1 MKYPPGTIVRLLND
15 VVLYSQDPSS
25 DLLEG
30 ETGILVGED
39 ELVFDPANPENSRE
53 VLYLCLVGGE
63 VQHLFEQD
71 FEPIAMEIIEA

>member
-1 MKYPPGTIVRLLND
+1 MKYPTGTIVHLLND
-15 VVLYSQDPSS
+15 VVIHSQDPSA
-25 DLLEG
+25 DLHEG

-39 ELVFDPANPENSRE
+39 ELVFDPEDPENSRE

-63 VQHLFEQD
+63 IQHLFEQD